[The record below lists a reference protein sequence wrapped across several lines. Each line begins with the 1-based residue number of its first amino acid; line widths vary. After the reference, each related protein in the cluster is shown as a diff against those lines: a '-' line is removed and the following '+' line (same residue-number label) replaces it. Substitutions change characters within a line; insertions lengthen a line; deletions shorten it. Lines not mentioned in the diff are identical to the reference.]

1 MEGVRERGEPSR
13 ALMRLAEAQ
22 DQVVTREQAL
32 GLGLSRHTLDRL
44 VRQGQWQRLTPGVF
58 VTHSGQAGWPSLAW
72 AGVLLGGEGSRL
84 GNRSAAY
91 AGRLVDTAPDPVEVF
106 VPHDVIARGRTRWT
120 FVRERPGARSP
131 RTTGSPP
138 RTLAADTVLD
148 LCEAA
153 SPRAVEDV
161 VTNAVQRRL
170 TTPKQILR
178 ALSGRGRHSR
188 RVLLVELLTD
198 VDDGAESPLEL
209 RYLRRVERPHAL
221 PPGVRQRPSAD
232 RRARRDV
239 LYEKYRFV
247 VELDGRKGHE
257 GEGRFRDMRRDNA
270 ALLADLSTVRY
281 GFGDI
286 AGSPCEVAWEVAQ
299 LLMVRGWPGPFQRC
313 GRCPPGTG
321 RF

>member
-1 MEGVRERGEPSR
+1 MHERGEPSR
-13 ALMRLAEAQ
+13 ALLRLAGVQE
-22 DQVVTREQAL
+22 QVVTREQAL
-32 GLGLSRHTLDRL
+32 GLDLSRHTLDRL
-44 VRQGQWQRLTPGVF
+44 VRQGLWQRLTPGVF
-58 VTHSGQAGWPSLAW
+58 VTHSGQVAWASLAW

-91 AGRLVDTAPDPVEVF
+91 AGRLVDVAPDPVEVF
-106 VPHDVIARGRTRWT
+106 VPHDVIARDRPRWV
-120 FVRERPGARSP
+120 FVRERPGARNP

-148 LCEAA
+148 LCESA
-153 SPRAVEDV
+153 SPRTVEDL

-178 ALSGRGRHSR
+178 ALSVRGRHSCR
-188 RVLLVELLTD
+188 LLLVELLSD
-198 VDDGAESPLEL
+198 VDEGAESPLEL

-232 RRARRDV
+232 RGALRDV

-257 GEGRFRDMRRDNA
+257 GAGRFRDMRRDNT

-281 GFGDI
+281 GFGDV

-299 LLMVRGWPGPFQRC
+299 LLMRRGWPGPFRRC
-313 GRCPPGTG
+313 PRCPPGTG
-321 RF
+321 KF